1 MSAQPRPSCKQKLR
15 PDPPG
20 ALPLRGWGRGAS
32 AAGTALTRAGRSYLI
47 NLPEPAPPVWAVCA
61 AAACGG
67 AILTV
72 TGACVKA
79 PTPRSQPRTRIP
91 KMAPAV
97 LKRARAPGGQ
107 AVLLNVN
114 VPETRGTVLAV
125 YALFDDLGKGF
136 GPFLVAVRPPLL
148 PGCF

>member
-1 MSAQPRPSCKQKLR
+1 MACYQRPVRPCRVPATPRPR
-15 PDPPG
+15 RRRAAFG
-20 ALPLRGWGRGAS
+20 ALFCPRRRFVLPALQRG
-32 AAGTALTRAGRSYLI
+32 
-47 NLPEPAPPVWAVCA
+47 
-61 AAACGG
+61 
-67 AILTV
+67 
-72 TGACVKA
+72 
-79 PTPRSQPRTRIP
+79 RTP

-148 PGCF
+148 PGCV